1 MLHVNNRGNRIADTI
16 IHVSLLVVAM
26 FMLFPFIYVLL
37 GSFTSFQ
44 DFAGGGVIV
53 IPKEPSLEAYRYVL
67 SSPSLMQSIGVSMFL
82 ASVGTLI
89 KLAMTATMAYA
100 LASKHLVFRRFFLLM
115 VLIPMLFWPGII
127 PRFLVVRETGLL
139 NTLWALI
146 FPSAIDAFYLLV
158 MRNFFMDLP
167 IELFESAELDGAND
181 LTIFT
186 RIVLPLS
193 KPILA
198 AIGLFYAVLQ
208 WNLYFAAI
216 LYIRTPELWPVQV
229 LLRQILILGE
239 GNNIEADVVAPA
251 FSMQMATVM
260 VATVP
265 IIILYPF
272 LQRYFVKGVLT
283 GAIKG

>member
-1 MLHVNNRGNRIADTI
+1 MIQGKSWGDKLFDSVNHTFLLLIA
-16 IHVSLLVVAM
+16 LV
-26 FMLFPFIYVLL
+26 MLFPFVYVVL
-37 GSFTSFQ
+37 GSFTSFE
-44 DFAGGGVIV
+44 DYAAGGVLIV
-53 IPKEPSLEAYRYVL
+53 PKNPSLDAYRFVL
-67 SSPSLMQSIGVSMFL
+67 SSPTLVRSIGVSIFL
-82 ASVGTLI
+82 ATAGTII

-100 LASKHLVFRRFFLLM
+100 LASRHLVFRRFFLML
-115 VLIPMLFWPGII
+115 VLIPLLFWPGII
-127 PRFLVVRETGLL
+127 PRFLIVRETGLL
-139 NTLWALI
+139 NTVWALI

-158 MRNFFMDLP
+158 IRNFFMDLP
-167 IELFESAELDGAND
+167 LELFESAELDGAND
-181 LTIFT
+181 LVIFW

-208 WNLYFAAI
+208 WNMYFAAI
-216 LYIRTPELWPVQV
+216 LYIRDPSTWPVQV
-229 LLRQILILGE
+229 ILRQILILGE

-265 IIILYPF
+265 IIIIYPF
-272 LQRYFVKGVLT
+272 LQKYFVKGMLT

>member
-1 MLHVNNRGNRIADTI
+1 MIHDNTLTDRLFDLFNRYAL
-16 IHVSLLVVAM
+16 LLVAIV
-26 FMLFPFIYVLL
+26 MLFPFVYVVL
-37 GSFTSFQ
+37 GSLTSFE
-44 DFAGGGVIV
+44 DFSGGGVLI
-53 IPKEPSLEAYRYVL
+53 IPRNPSLDAYRFVL
-67 SSPSLMQSIGVSMFL
+67 SSPTLMRSVAVSIFL
-82 ASVGTLI
+82 ATVGTVI

-100 LASKHLVFRRFFLLM
+100 LGSRHLIFRRFFLLM
-115 VLIPMLFWPGII
+115 VLIPILFWP
-127 PRFLVVRETGLL
+127 
-139 NTLWALI
+139 I

-181 LTIFT
+181 FRIFVS
-186 RIVLPLS
+186 IVLPLS

-216 LYIRTPELWPVQV
+216 LYIRDPSLWPVQV

-260 VATVP
+260 VATIP
-265 IIILYPF
+265 IIIVYPF